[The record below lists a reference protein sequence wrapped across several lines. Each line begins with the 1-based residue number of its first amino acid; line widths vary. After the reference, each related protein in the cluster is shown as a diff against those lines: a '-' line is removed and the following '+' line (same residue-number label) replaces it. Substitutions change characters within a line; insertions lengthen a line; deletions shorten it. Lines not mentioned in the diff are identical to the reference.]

1 MELSA
6 AQRKIAF
13 VLVVLALAG
22 LGVYLFTS
30 AGRAS
35 GGQNGAA
42 PPRHRASAS
51 STPPPVSPSASATAT
66 SPAPSKT
73 SPAEIYQ
80 WLPFTQPGLTSAA
93 AVTVSFGD
101 AYGTYSYTQS
111 AKAYIAT
118 MHGLVT
124 EQLAQQIEA
133 AYSTSGVAALR
144 ASQHQVATGSAA
156 ISSIRAFGPTSITFI
171 MTVNQRVTATRDGGQ
186 KSASYAVTV
195 AGGASSWQVSGI
207 ELASQGNS

>member
-35 GGQNGAA
+35 GPSGAA

-51 STPPPVSPSASATAT
+51 STPPPSVSPSASAPAT
-66 SPAPSKT
+66 SPAPTRT
-73 SPAEIYQ
+73 SPADIYQ

-124 EQLAQQIEA
+124 QQLGQQIAA
-133 AYSTSGVAALR
+133 AYSTPGVAALR
-144 ASQHQVATGSAA
+144 SSQHQVATGSAA
-156 ISSIRAFGPTSITFI
+156 ITSIRAFGPTSITFI
-171 MTVNQRVTATRDGGQ
+171 VTVNQQVTATRDGGQ

-195 AGGASSWQVSGI
+195 TGGASSWQVSGI

>member
-42 PPRHRASAS
+42 PPRHRVSAS

-66 SPAPSKT
+66 SPASSKT
-73 SPAEIYQ
+73 SPADVYQ

-124 EQLAQQIEA
+124 EQLAQQIAA
-133 AYSTSGVAALR
+133 AYSTPGVAALR

-156 ISSIRAFGPTSITFI
+156 ITSIRAFGPTSITFI
-171 MTVNQRVTATRDGGQ
+171 VTVNQRVTATRDGGQ

-195 AGGASSWQVSGI
+195 TGGASSWQVSGI